1 MVKQRRMIAPIV
13 FGIIDKPSSS
23 QVSKNNSYIAL
34 SVFYRPAADRNGTRG
49 KSRMHQGARTDLS
62 KPLAGEL
69 GDFIAPGLVARPWCG
84 ARNRSP
90 VLDPVPI
97 RFRAPVEKRCK
108 TAAREQFRDAGVVVP
123 PLGVQSCRSPGQRE
137 ITQCQKSKRGTVTY
151 SS

>member
-1 MVKQRRMIAPIV
+1 MQPTLGDLR
-13 FGIIDKPSSS
+13 F
-23 QVSKNNSYIAL
+23 
-34 SVFYRPAADRNGTRG
+34 
-49 KSRMHQGARTDLS
+49 QGVGLVAIQASENATITARC
-62 KPLAGEL
+62 KCAGEL

-123 PLGVQSCRSPGQRE
+123 PLGVQNCRSPGQGE